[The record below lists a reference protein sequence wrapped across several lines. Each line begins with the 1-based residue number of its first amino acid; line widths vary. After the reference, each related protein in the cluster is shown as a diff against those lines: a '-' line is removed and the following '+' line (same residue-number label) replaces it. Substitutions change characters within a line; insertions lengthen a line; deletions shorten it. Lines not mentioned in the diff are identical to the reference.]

1 MEIRFLGTSAAEGFP
16 AVFCSCD
23 YCKAVRALGAEEY
36 RTRSQVLI
44 DGCLSVDFPP
54 EAYSNSLK
62 HGFNL
67 GDIKYIFAT
76 HSHKDHFYAHDFILR
91 GYKYAKVNEP
101 KLQIY
106 GNAEVRA
113 VFNEC
118 TAREM
123 KPQVAPD
130 IEVCVLKPY
139 QKIQAGGYKVLTL
152 PAQHS
157 QTEYCLL
164 YYIERN
170 GKGYLHLYDA
180 GGIEDKAFD
189 FLAENNAKAQAVAID
204 CTFAEYTAGLHSR
217 HMGIENDMVIK
228 QKLLDCG
235 VIDNNTKIIIT
246 HFSHNCNPTR
256 AHVSELEK
264 RYSVTAAYD
273 GMKIEI

>member
-1 MEIRFLGTSAAEGFP
+1 M
-16 AVFCSCD
+16 
-23 YCKAVRALGAEEY
+23 
-36 RTRSQVLI
+36 
-44 DGCLSVDFPP
+44 
-54 EAYSNSLK
+54 
-62 HGFNL
+62 
-67 GDIKYIFAT
+67 
-76 HSHKDHFYAHDFILR
+76 
-91 GYKYAKVNEP
+91 
-101 KLQIY
+101 
-106 GNAEVRA
+106 
-113 VFNEC
+113 
-118 TAREM
+118 
-123 KPQVAPD
+123 
-130 IEVCVLKPY
+130 
-139 QKIQAGGYKVLTL
+139 LTL

-157 QTEYCLL
+157 QTEDCLL

-170 GKGYLHLYDA
+170 GKGYLHLYDT

-204 CTFAEYTAGLHSR
+204 CTFAEYTAGLQSR

-264 RYSVTAAYD
+264 KYSVTAAYD